1 LGTSTDWEHEI
12 HLPVEPLS
20 ASRARAFVCRHLVEH
35 RLLQLVAPIRLVAS
49 ELATHAIIHSDTPF
63 TVTLSMTDDV
73 VTLSVHDN
81 SRAPLARSATSGL
94 NPRGHEA
101 AIVGVLSQ
109 QWGVEAG
116 PSHGKTV
123 WAAFPRPRTPPGHP

>member
-1 LGTSTDWEHEI
+1 MGTSPDWEHEI

-20 ASRARAFVCRHLVEH
+20 ASKARAFVCRHLVEH
-35 RLLQLVAPIRLVAS
+35 RLLQLVAPVRLVAS
-49 ELATHAIIHSDTPF
+49 ELATHAIIHSDRPF

-73 VTLSVHDN
+73 VTLSVHDDTTE
-81 SRAPLARSATSGL
+81 RRARSLTPTM

-109 QWGVEAG
+109 RWGVETG
-116 PSHGKTV
+116 PSHGRTV
-123 WAAFPRPRTPPGHP
+123 WAAFPRPRAP